1 MKIDVLAIY
10 LHSVT
15 FRAHFSEEDRKKRC
29 SKTKVN
35 VI

>member
-1 MKIDVLAIY
+1 MNIDVLAIY

-15 FRAHFSEEDRKKRC
+15 FRAHFSEEDRKRR